1 MLIKNGDSL
10 VIGRLSATEYAEAG
24 FIAADAD
31 PDQKMHTVTHRKL

>member
-1 MLIKNGDSL
+1 M
-10 VIGRLSATEYAEAG
+10 IGRLSATEYAEAG